1 MFGTQAHWKV
11 KRKEFDAKCPLTTVN
26 GSAYEIDFVAM
37 EDELLCMRVP
47 VVDEQRSTMDHLWL
61 ISVHNG

>member
-47 VVDEQRSTMDHLWL
+47 VVDEQR
-61 ISVHNG
+61 